1 MAAAL
6 SRRSGREWNHGAGPG
21 TQERR
26 WLSACLI
33 FFVIGVALAALILLA
48 GAMAG

>member
-26 WLSACLI
+26 WLRACLA
-33 FFVIGVALAALILLA
+33 FFAIAVVLAALILLA
-48 GAMAG
+48 TQ